1 MRNGHQPI
9 DHVSDPHNALPV
21 ARVMVCIGYNPS
33 SQRLIERAGALAQV
47 LQAELFA
54 VHIQSND
61 STAPGYRVMLEQNLH
76 VARSLG
82 ARTLVE
88 QGAPLVE
95 TMARVAQEHAITLI
109 VMGESARS
117 RWAEVQKGSLVRQ
130 VLQSTRGIDV
140 YVVADL
146 S

>member
-1 MRNGHQPI
+1 MQNGQLYTDQP
-9 DHVSDPHNALPV
+9 SFSPNSAPA

-33 SQRLIERAGALAQV
+33 SQRLIERAGALAQA
-47 LQAELFA
+47 LCAELVA
-54 VHIQSND
+54 VHIQTSD
-61 STAPGYRVMLEQNLH
+61 SAAPGYRIMLEQNLH
-76 VARSLG
+76 FARSLG
-82 ARTLVE
+82 AHTLVA
-88 QGAPLVE
+88 QGTPLAD
-95 TMARVAQEHAITLI
+95 TMVRVAQEQGVTLI

-130 VLQSTRGIDV
+130 VLQSSQGIDV